1 MTDGDIR
8 VGRVQLRIRAIVR
21 GSSLFWR
28 EFSHNRLAVA
38 GVALIVLFGLMAMSH
53 PILMKYFWAGSVYNP
68 LTGFDPEVVHPAG
81 PSAAHLLG
89 TDNLGRDVLSML
101 LASSGSTWLLAMT
114 AAISTAVVAMF
125 IGAIGG
131 YYRGWVDLTLSHVS
145 DAFLLLPAPL
155 FLLILGTG
163 NLIDLGPVKFGLI
176 YGMITGLGAGAIVL
190 RSQALKVMAQPFVDA
205 TRVAGGRGRHVIL
218 RHLLPHLFPLAALYM
233 MLAVVGA
240 VVADGFAAFLGQT
253 RSLVNWGTMVYY
265 GIEFGANF
273 GSQIPW
279 NALIVP
285 AVALSLFAAAFY
297 LVSVGLREVADPRFK
312 AIRRRGETPTG

>member
-1 MTDGDIR
+1 MTAEAVQ
-8 VGRVQLRIRAIVR
+8 VGRVRVRVRAIAR
-21 GSSLFWR
+21 SSKFFWGK
-28 EFSHNRLAVA
+28 FSHNRLAVA
-38 GVALIVLFGLMAMSH
+38 GVALIVLFGLMALSH
-53 PILMKYFWAGSVYNP
+53 PILMEFFWSGSVYNP
-68 LTGFDPEVVHPAG
+68 LTGFDPKVLHPAG
-81 PSAAHLLG
+81 PSATHLLG

-114 AAISTAVVAMF
+114 AALSTAVVAM
-125 IGAIGG
+125 IVGAIGG
-131 YYRGWVDLTLSHVS
+131 YYRGWVDFSLAHVS

-176 YGMITGLGAGAIVL
+176 YGVITGLGAGAIVL

-205 TRVAGGRGRHVIL
+205 TRVAGGRGRHIIF

-273 GSQIPW
+273 GSQVPW

-312 AIRRRGETPTG
+312 AIRRQ

>member
-1 MTDGDIR
+1 MTHETARI
-8 VGRVQLRIRAIVR
+8 GRVRLRFRAIWR
-21 GSSLFWR
+21 GSNIFWR

-38 GVALIVLFGLMAMSH
+38 GVALIVLFGLMAISH
-53 PILMKYFWAGSVYNP
+53 PILMKYFWSGAVYNP
-68 LTGFDPEVVHPAG
+68 LTGFDPEVLHPAG
-81 PSAAHLLG
+81 PSATHLLG

-101 LASSGSTWLLAMT
+101 LASSGSTWILAMT
-114 AAISTAVVAMF
+114 AALSTAVVAML
-125 IGAIGG
+125 IGAVSG
-131 YYRGWVDLTLSHVS
+131 YYRGWVDFSLAHVS
-145 DAFLLLPAPL
+145 DAFLLLPAPI

-176 YGMITGLGAGAIVL
+176 YGLITGLGAGAIVL

-205 TRVAGGRGRHVIL
+205 TRVAGGRGRHIIF
-218 RHLLPHLFPLAALYM
+218 RHLLPHLFPLAALFM

-273 GSQIPW
+273 GSQVPW

-285 AVALSLFAAAFY
+285 AAALSLFAAAFY

-312 AIRRRGETPTG
+312 AIRRR

>member
-1 MTDGDIR
+1 M
-8 VGRVQLRIRAIVR
+8 RAIVR
-21 GSSLFWR
+21 GSKIFWR

-38 GVALIVLFGLMAMSH
+38 GVVLIAFFGLMAISH
-53 PILMKYFWAGSVYNP
+53 PILMKYFWSGSVYNP
-68 LTGFDPEVVHPAG
+68 LTGFDHTLIHPSG
-81 PSAAHLLG
+81 PSPTHLLG

-101 LASSGSTWLLAMT
+101 LASSGSTWMLAMT
-114 AAISTAVVAMF
+114 AALTTAVVAMVV
-125 IGAIGG
+125 GAIGG
-131 YYRGWVDLTLSHVS
+131 YYRGWVDVGLTHVS
-145 DAFLLLPAPL
+145 DAFLLLPAPI

-163 NLIDLGPVKFGLI
+163 NLIDLGPVRFGLI
-176 YGMITGLGAGAIVL
+176 YGVITGLGAGAIVL
-190 RSQALKVMAQPFVDA
+190 RSQALTVMAQPFVDA
-205 TRVAGGRGRHVIL
+205 TRVAGGRGRHIIF

-273 GSQIPW
+273 GSQVPW

-285 AVALSLFAAAFY
+285 AVALSLFAASFY

-312 AIRRRGETPTG
+312 AIRRQGEGPAG

>member
-1 MTDGDIR
+1 MTHKAVR
-8 VGRVQLRIRAIVR
+8 VSRVRLRIRAFAR
-21 GSSLFWR
+21 GSRIFWR
-28 EFSHNRLAVA
+28 EFSHNRLAVI
-38 GVALIVLFGLMAMSH
+38 GVALIVLFGLMAISH
-53 PILMKYFWAGSVYNP
+53 PILMKFFWSASVYDP
-68 LTGFDPEVVHPAG
+68 LTGFDPKVMHPVG
-81 PSAAHLLG
+81 PSATHLLG

-101 LASSGSTWLLAMT
+101 LASSSSTWLLAMT
-114 AAISTAVVAMF
+114 AALTTAVVAMTV
-125 IGAIGG
+125 GAIGG
-131 YYRGWVDLTLSHVS
+131 YYRGWVDFGLSHVS
-145 DAFLLLPAPL
+145 DAFLLLPAPI

-163 NLIDLGPVKFGLI
+163 NLIDLGPVKFGFI
-176 YGMITGLGAGAIVL
+176 YGIITGLGAGAIVL

-205 TRVAGGRGRHVIL
+205 TRVAGGRGRHIIF

-253 RSLVNWGTMVYY
+253 RSLVNWGTMVYF
-265 GIEFGANF
+265 GITFGANF
-273 GSQIPW
+273 GSQVPW

-312 AIRRRGETPTG
+312 AIRRL

>member
-1 MTDGDIR
+1 MTHTTIR
-8 VGRVQLRIRAIVR
+8 VGRVRLRLRAIAR
-21 GSSLFWR
+21 GSRIFWR
-28 EFSHNRLAVA
+28 EFSHNRLAVI
-38 GVALIVLFGLMAMSH
+38 GVALIVLFGLMAISH
-53 PILMKYFWAGSVYNP
+53 PILMKYFWSAGVYDP
-68 LTGFDPEVVHPAG
+68 LTGFDPKVMHPVG
-81 PSAAHLLG
+81 PSATHLLG

-101 LASSGSTWLLAMT
+101 LASSSSTWLLAMT
-114 AAISTAVVAMF
+114 AALTTAGVAMVV
-125 IGAIGG
+125 GAIGG
-131 YYRGWVDLTLSHVS
+131 CYRGWVDFSLSHIS
-145 DAFLLLPAPL
+145 DAFLLLPAPI

-163 NLIDLGPVKFGLI
+163 NLIDLGPVKFGFI
-176 YGMITGLGAGAIVL
+176 YGIITGLGAGAIVL

-205 TRVAGGRGRHVIL
+205 TRVAGGRGRHIIF
-218 RHLLPHLFPLAALYM
+218 RHLVPHLFPLAALYM

-265 GIEFGANF
+265 GITFGANF

-312 AIRRRGETPTG
+312 AIRRL

>member
-1 MTDGDIR
+1 MNRQTVR
-8 VGRVQLRIRAIVR
+8 LGRVRLRLRAIAR
-21 GSSLFWR
+21 GSYIFWR

-38 GVALIVLFGLMAMSH
+38 GVALIVLFGLMAISH
-53 PILMKYFWAGSVYNP
+53 PILMKYFWSASVYNP
-68 LTGFDPEVVHPAG
+68 LTGFDPTILHPAG
-81 PSAAHLLG
+81 PSARHLLG

-101 LASSGSTWLLAMT
+101 LASSGSTWMLAMT
-114 AAISTAVVAMF
+114 AALTTAVVAVI
-125 IGAIGG
+125 IGAVGG
-131 YYRGWVDLTLSHVS
+131 YYRGWIDFSLTHVS
-145 DAFLLLPAPL
+145 DAFLLLPAPI

-163 NLIDLGPVKFGLI
+163 NLIDLGPLKFGFI
-176 YGMITGLGAGAIVL
+176 YGIITGLGAGAIVL

-205 TRVAGGRGRHVIL
+205 TRVAGGRGRHIIF

-265 GIEFGANF
+265 AIEFGPNF
-273 GSQIPW
+273 GARIPW

-312 AIRRRGETPTG
+312 AIRRR

>member
-1 MTDGDIR
+1 MTHQAVR
-8 VGRVQLRIRAIVR
+8 VGRLRLRFRAIAR
-21 GSSLFWR
+21 GSRIFWR

-38 GVALIVLFGLMAMSH
+38 GVALILLFGLMAISH
-53 PILMKYFWAGSVYNP
+53 PILMKYFWSAGVYDP
-68 LTGFDPEVVHPAG
+68 LTGFDPKFMHPIG
-81 PSAAHLLG
+81 PSPTHLLG

-101 LASSGSTWLLAMT
+101 LASSSSTWLLAMT
-114 AAISTAVVAMF
+114 AALTTAVVAM
-125 IGAIGG
+125 IVGAIGG
-131 YYRGWVDLTLSHVS
+131 YYRGWVDFGLSHVS
-145 DAFLLLPAPL
+145 DAFLLLPAPI

-163 NLIDLGPVKFGLI
+163 NLIDLGPIKFGLI
-176 YGMITGLGAGAIVL
+176 YGVITGLGAGAIVL

-205 TRVAGGRGRHVIL
+205 TRVAGGRGRHIIF

-253 RSLVNWGTMVYY
+253 RSLVNWGTMVYF
-265 GIEFGANF
+265 GITFGANF

-297 LVSVGLREVADPRFK
+297 LVSMGLREVADPRFK
-312 AIRRRGETPTG
+312 AIRRQ